1 MTRQAITA
9 LETIHRDVL
18 SLLDSM
24 TDDDWAR
31 PSACEGWRVQDV
43 FAHMTSNMAETVE
56 PTPPPEDPP
65 PAMKA
70 EEAMEALVAP
80 RKDWTPEQVR
90 AEYDR
95 FYAGWI
101 GAMAAMQDEPTASTV
116 APLADLGSHALH
128 LVANAY
134 AFDHYC
140 HLRID
145 LLAPTGP
152 LTTDLPEPTDDMVRP
167 GIDWMMAGLPQ
178 MQPDELPAVVT
189 APLRIEL
196 TGPGG
201 GSWTLTPA
209 GDDGFIGCV
218 EGADGDVA
226 ATVTSSAHDYVSWGT
241 KRADWRDSCT
251 VSGDEAYAASVLDVI
266 NII

>member
-1 MTRQAITA
+1 MTAQAISA
-9 LETIHRDVL
+9 LQSIHAEVV
-18 SLLDSM
+18 SLLDSIS
-24 TDDDWAR
+24 DDDWAK
-31 PSACEGWRVQDV
+31 PSACDGWRVQDV

-56 PTPPPEDPP
+56 PS
-65 PAMKA
+65 PAPAEPAPALKA

-80 RKDWTPEQVR
+80 RRDWTPAQLRE
-90 AEYDR
+90 EYDR
-95 FYAGWI
+95 FYDGWI
-101 GAMAAMQDEPTASTV
+101 GAMGALQDEPLGSTV
-116 APLADLGSHALH
+116 SPLADLGSHPMH
-128 LVANAY
+128 LIANAY

-152 LTTDLPEPTDDMVRP
+152 LTAELPEPTDDMVRP

-189 APLRIEL
+189 APLRIQL

-201 GSWTLTPA
+201 GTWTLTPA

-218 EGADGDVA
+218 EGDAGPVE
-226 ATVTSSAHDYVSWGT
+226 ATVWSSAHDYVSWGT
-241 KRADWRDSCT
+241 KRADWRDTCT
-251 VSGDEAYAASVLDVI
+251 LEGNETYAASVLDVI